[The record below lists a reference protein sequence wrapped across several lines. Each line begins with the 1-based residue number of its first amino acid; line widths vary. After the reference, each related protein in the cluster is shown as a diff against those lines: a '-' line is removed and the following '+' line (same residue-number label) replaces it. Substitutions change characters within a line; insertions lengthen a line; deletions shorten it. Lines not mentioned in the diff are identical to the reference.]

1 MLQLPPASEGASMRL
16 QDGMC
21 RPRALL
27 LLLLLSGTDASH
39 IVGGHEA
46 QPHSHPYMAF
56 LKAGT
61 SACGGFLV
69 APDWVMTAAHCLD
82 NITVILGAH
91 NIHKPERSQQARG
104 VHRYHPHPRYDPN
117 TYSNDIMLLKAR
129 PQPQALTATHRLLLP
144 VLEAATGG
152 NHGLGGAFPPH
163 RGIRAHCV
171 HSHPSPNPFL
181 PQLTAK
187 ATLNDYVKTI
197 PLPKGSSDLPTGTKC
212 GVAGWGRIDNE
223 QATNRLFE
231 TRVSIYSRRSC
242 GRFYPHLDSGMVCT
256 GSFHELRDSSQGDSG
271 GLLVCNGVAQGIVSF
286 GYNAPPGVYTRI
298 ANYLPWIRKTMQ

>member
-1 MLQLPPASEGASMRL
+1 G
-16 QDGMC
+16 
-21 RPRALL
+21 
-27 LLLLLSGTDASH
+27 H

-61 SACGGFLV
+61 LACGGFLV
-69 APDWVMTAAHCLD
+69 APDWVMTAAHCMD

-91 NIHKPERSQQARG
+91 DIHKPERSQQAQG
-104 VHRYHPHPRYDPN
+104 VHRYHPHPSYDPN

-144 VLEAATGG
+144 
-152 NHGLGGAFPPH
+152 
-163 RGIRAHCV
+163 
-171 HSHPSPNPFL
+171 
-181 PQLTAK
+181 

-212 GVAGWGRIDNE
+212 SVAGWGRIDNE

-242 GRFYPHLDSGMVCT
+242 GCFYPHLDTGMVCA

-271 GLLVCNGVAQGIVSF
+271 GPLVCNGVAQGIVSF